1 MANTPY
7 RIVVVG
13 GGTAGWIAASVCARY
28 LAPARYAITLV
39 ESDDIGT
46 VGVGEAT
53 IPQIQ
58 LLNAA
63 LGIDEFAFMRAAQ
76 ATYKLGI
83 EFVGWGAADSRYIH
97 AFGTAGRAIGQTP
110 FQHFWLRGRHL
121 GEDAPLDAYCLNAA
135 AAYAG
140 KFAKGAGSQ
149 MLGGLAHAF
158 HFDASLYAKFLR
170 GVAEGRGVGRIEGR
184 ISHAAR
190 NSASGDVASLMMADG
205 TTVEG
210 DLFID
215 CSGFRGLLIEETLA
229 TGYEDWSHYLPCDRA
244 LAVPCESVS
253 PLTPYTR
260 ASAHASGWQWRIPLQ
275 NRIGNGHVYCSAHI
289 SDDEAA
295 AVLLANLDGKPLA
308 DPRPIRFTT
317 GRRKAFWNHNVVAL
331 GLAAGFMEP
340 LESTSIH
347 LVQSAIER
355 VLKFLPNGPI
365 RSPDTAAYNAQ
376 TIFEWERVRD
386 FIILHYK
393 ANTRLEPFWQ
403 ACAAMAV
410 PASLTEKLELFA
422 ANGRIARFNEELF
435 AEPGWLQVMLGQGM
449 MPAGYHPAADD
460 PGDAELREFLSLIR
474 QAVAKQVS
482 AMPSHEA
489 YIAQHCAAG

>member
-190 NSASGDVASLMMADG
+190 NSASGDVASLKAAGLGGPPSPFPVGAGAAAQSLKMM
-205 TTVEG
+205 
-210 DLFID
+210 L
-215 CSGFRGLLIEETLA
+215 RGRP
-229 TGYEDWSHYLPCDRA
+229 TGE
-244 LAVPCESVS
+244 
-253 PLTPYTR
+253 
-260 ASAHASGWQWRIPLQ
+260 PLQ
-275 NRIGNGHVYCSAHI
+275 
-289 SDDEAA
+289 
-295 AVLLANLDGKPLA
+295 
-308 DPRPIRFTT
+308 T
-317 GRRKAFWNHNVVAL
+317 
-331 GLAAGFMEP
+331 
-340 LESTSIH
+340 ES
-347 LVQSAIER
+347 
-355 VLKFLPNGPI
+355 F
-365 RSPDTAAYNAQ
+365 
-376 TIFEWERVRD
+376 
-386 FIILHYK
+386 
-393 ANTRLEPFWQ
+393 
-403 ACAAMAV
+403 
-410 PASLTEKLELFA
+410 
-422 ANGRIARFNEELF
+422 
-435 AEPGWLQVMLGQGM
+435 
-449 MPAGYHPAADD
+449 
-460 PGDAELREFLSLIR
+460 
-474 QAVAKQVS
+474 
-482 AMPSHEA
+482 
-489 YIAQHCAAG
+489 